1 MKEAVIVSA
10 VRTAVGRA
18 PRGTLRLTRPEHMG
32 VTVIKELLERTP
44 GLDPMDID
52 DLIIGCTFPEAE
64 QGLNMARGLVSKAGL
79 PDEVS
84 GITINRF
91 CSSGLNAV
99 SMACDRIMAGM
110 ADVIIA
116 GGVESMSLIPM
127 GGNMM
132 MVDPDLG
139 MEKPWAYE
147 GMGMT
152 AENVAKDFGIS
163 REEQDKIGVR
173 SNELAVKAIESGRF
187 KEQIVPLSVIKQR
200 MNKKGRYELYEE
212 IFDTDEGPRPGTTME
227 SLGKLKPA
235 FMQGGSVT
243 AGNSSQMSDAA
254 AVLMCMSKEKAK
266 ELGLTPM
273 MTYRSFSVAGV
284 DPRYMGIGPVKAI
297 PKAMKIAGIGVDDLD
312 LIELNEAFGSQA
324 AYCIRELGLNMDV
337 INVNG
342 GAIALGHPL
351 GCTGAKLAT
360 QLAYEMKY
368 RAEEGKPSRYGLV
381 SMCIG
386 FGMGAAG
393 VFEREDY

>member
-32 VTVIKELLERTP
+32 VTVIKEALKRTP
-44 GLDPMDID
+44 GLDPMEID
-52 DLIIGCTFPEAE
+52 DVVIGCTFPEAE
-64 QGLNMARGLVSKAGL
+64 QGLNLARVLVSKAGL
-79 PDEVS
+79 PFEVP

-99 SMACDRIMAGM
+99 SMACDRIMCGM
-110 ADVIIA
+110 ADVVIA

-132 MVDPDLG
+132 MVDRELG
-139 MEKPWAYE
+139 MEMPWAYE

-152 AENVAKDFGIS
+152 AENVAKDFNIS
-163 REEQDKIGVR
+163 REEQDKYGVR
-173 SNELAVKAIESGRF
+173 SNELALKAIQSGRF
-187 KEQIVPLSVIKQR
+187 KEQIVPIPVTKQR
-200 MNKKGRYELYEE
+200 VNKKGKFELYEE

-227 SLGKLKPA
+227 SLAKLKPA
-235 FMQGGSVT
+235 FIKGGTVT
-243 AGNSSQMSDAA
+243 AGNSSQMSDGAA
-254 AVLMCMSKEKAK
+254 ALVCMSKEKAK
-266 ELGLTPM
+266 ELGLKPL
-273 MTYRSFSVAGV
+273 MTYRSYSVAGV
-284 DPRYMGIGPVKAI
+284 DPRYMGVGPVAAI
-297 PKAMKIAGIGVDDLD
+297 PKALKIAGVKIDDLD

-324 AYCIRELGLNMDV
+324 AYCVRELGINMDLT
-337 INVNG
+337 NVNG

-368 RAEEGKPSRYGLV
+368 RAEEKKPSRWGLV